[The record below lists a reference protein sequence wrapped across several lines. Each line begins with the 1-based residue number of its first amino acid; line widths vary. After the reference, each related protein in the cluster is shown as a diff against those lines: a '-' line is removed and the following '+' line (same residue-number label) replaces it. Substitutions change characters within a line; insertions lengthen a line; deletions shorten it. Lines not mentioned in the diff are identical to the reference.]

1 MPLSRLKVLVVL
13 ATVLATGTLF
23 SFCSV
28 SLFNLI
34 LCLTRGLDSSLNVT
48 LT

>member
-1 MPLSRLKVLVVL
+1 MPLSRLKVLVVF
-13 ATVLATGTLF
+13 ATGTLF

-34 LCLTRGLDSSLNVT
+34 LCLTGGLDSSLNVT